1 MRRNGENMINEIAP
15 HIYKNE
21 MLYRAATQDDYI
33 FIFQND
39 QILLK
44 ALNIPQISDVNS
56 KIDFKLEE
64 LEYLFSIDDIGYYL
78 LRDKNTENLC
88 ALDPKLEFVNIQV
101 YRTLEYNHI
110 AFAIMTAGQ
119 LYRWMEKHKFCG
131 CCGGKMSKSTTER
144 ALICDSCGETIY
156 VTISP
161 AVAVAIVN
169 GDKILMARSVYGTFR
184 RFALIAGYMEI
195 GESFEDTIKREV
207 MEEVGL
213 KVKNLRFY
221 KSQPWSVSDSLM
233 IGYYADLDGD
243 DTITCQ
249 ESEIAE
255 AKWFTREEI
264 DPDLSQISLSY
275 EMIDRFRLGTYP
287 K

>member
-1 MRRNGENMINEIAP
+1 MINEIAP

-275 EMIDRFRLGTYP
+275 EMIDKFRIGNYP
-287 K
+287 N

>member
-255 AKWFTREEI
+255 AKWFTREQI

>member
-1 MRRNGENMINEIAP
+1 MINEIAP
-15 HIYKNE
+15 HIFKNE
-21 MLYRAATQDDYI
+21 MIYRTATQDDYI
-33 FIFQND
+33 FIFQNE
-39 QILLK
+39 QVLLK
-44 ALNIPQISDVNS
+44 ESSVPQICDVNG
-56 KIDFKLEE
+56 KIDFKVEE
-64 LEYLFSIDDIGYYL
+64 LEYLFSIDGRGYYL
-78 LRDKNTENLC
+78 LRDKNTDSLC
-88 ALDPKLEFVNIQV
+88 ATNPSFEFLSIQV
-101 YRTLEYNHI
+101 YRTLEQNHI

-144 ALICDSCGETIY
+144 ALICNDCGETTY
-156 VTISP
+156 VSISP
-161 AVAVAIVN
+161 AVAVAITN

-233 IGYYADLDGD
+233 IGFYADLEGD

-255 AKWFTREEI
+255 ARWFTREEI

-275 EMIDRFRLGTYP
+275 EMIEKFRLGTYP

>member
-1 MRRNGENMINEIAP
+1 MINEIAP

-255 AKWFTREEI
+255 AKWFTREQI

>member
-1 MRRNGENMINEIAP
+1 
-15 HIYKNE
+15 
-21 MLYRAATQDDYI
+21 
-33 FIFQND
+33 
-39 QILLK
+39 
-44 ALNIPQISDVNS
+44 
-56 KIDFKLEE
+56 
-64 LEYLFSIDDIGYYL
+64 
-78 LRDKNTENLC
+78 
-88 ALDPKLEFVNIQV
+88 
-101 YRTLEYNHI
+101 
-110 AFAIMTAGQ
+110 
-119 LYRWMEKHKFCG
+119 
-131 CCGGKMSKSTTER
+131 MSKSSTER
-144 ALICDSCGETIY
+144 ALICDSCSETIY
-156 VTISP
+156 VNISP
-161 AVAVAIVN
+161 AVAVAITN

-233 IGYYADLDGD
+233 IGFYADLEGD

-255 AKWFTREEI
+255 ARWFNREEI

-275 EMIDRFRLGTYP
+275 EMIEQFRLGTYP

>member
-1 MRRNGENMINEIAP
+1 MINEIAP

-195 GESFEDTIKREV
+195 GESFEDTIKRED

>member
-1 MRRNGENMINEIAP
+1 MINEIGP
-15 HIYKNE
+15 HIFNNE
-21 MLYRAATQDDYI
+21 MIFRIATQDDYI
-33 FIFQND
+33 FIFQGD
-39 QILLK
+39 QVLLK
-44 ALNIPQISDVNS
+44 EKSIPQIIDIDQ
-56 KIDFKLEE
+56 KIDFKTEE
-64 LEYLFSIDDIGYYL
+64 LEYLFSIDGKGYYL

-88 ALDPKLEFVNIQV
+88 VLDPKLEFVNTQV
-101 YRTLEYNHI
+101 YRTLEQNHV

-119 LYRWMEKHKFCG
+119 LYRWMQKHKFCG
-131 CCGGKMSKSTTER
+131 CCGGKMSKSSTER
-144 ALICDSCGETIY
+144 ALICDNCGETIY
-156 VTISP
+156 VNISP
-161 AVAVAIVN
+161 AIAVAITN

-213 KVKNLRFY
+213 KVKNFRFY

-255 AKWFTREEI
+255 ALWFAREEI

-275 EMIDRFRLGTYP
+275 EMIEKFRLGTYP
-287 K
+287 N